1 MCPGFRMQILSYN
14 QHSRRETS
22 IQDMDGYTNNDG
34 DFAVI
39 LGLLWDMQPLEH
51 WNAAFSRSTREF
63 LRHHK
68 YKLSF
73 PKTLR
78 AKTFTFFGRLH
89 HEAFHMPI
97 TFSKGVIW
105 VLYKTTCT
113 IFFSSSPLFEHRG
126 KATSKNL

>member
-1 MCPGFRMQILSYN
+1 MQILSYN

-51 WNAAFSRSTREF
+51 WNAAFSRSTRESCDITNTSF
-63 LRHHK
+63 P
-68 YKLSF
+68 F

-78 AKTFTFFGRLH
+78 AKKFTFFGRLH
-89 HEAFHMPI
+89 HEAFYMLI

-105 VLYKTTCT
+105 VIYETTCT

-126 KATSKNL
+126 KATSRNL